1 MISFVLILNA
11 SARLFVP
18 GQPQVH
24 AHAGSYRKGDGG
36 NHHLE
41 TFPTVAFQQMSH
53 PRPDAFAFPSRAA
66 SNSLDAAGGT
76 PFAVVQLVGLAAGA
90 ALVALVAGYFLM
102 MQRPVPGASTS
113 TSAGAARTESGKA
126 PAQNIADE
134 ETADAEVGDIHAVP
148 SYGAAA

>member
-90 ALVALVAGYFLM
+90 ALAISGKLATARAGLE
-102 MQRPVPGASTS
+102 TS
-113 TSAGAARTESGKA
+113 TDQGSRA
-126 PAQNIADE
+126 PR
-134 ETADAEVGDIHAVP
+134 
-148 SYGAAA
+148 YFC